1 MNKYQSC
8 NYSVF
13 HRMRYFA
20 APSYWAW
27 FFSNTDDIG
36 LILFPDMGDFVPKR
50 NFSQKSVESP
60 AKSPTTQMSK
70 FVDICNM
77 WSKFKK
83 KYHSF
88 TKLGENLCFLEKC
101 CVQWI
106 LQILRF
112 SKMSL
117 MYSLTHLELISS
129 EYWEWCYGKIMW
141 FENILDF
148 DIWLVGDFVGL
159 SIDFW
164 SKFLLGTK
172 SPMSGKRMSHRLS
185 VIEKIQSQ

>member
-1 MNKYQSC
+1 
-8 NYSVF
+8 
-13 HRMRYFA
+13 MRYFA
-20 APSYWAW
+20 APFYCAW
-27 FFSNTDDIG
+27 FFSNTDDLG

-50 NFSQKSVESP
+50 NFSQKSIESP

-70 FVDICNM
+70 FVDVCNI

-83 KYHSF
+83 NIIPSQ
-88 TKLGENLCFLEKC
+88 NLEKIFVFWKKC

-106 LQILRF
+106 PHVLRF

-117 MYSLTHLELISS
+117 MYSLSHLELISS

-159 SIDFW
+159 NIDFW

-172 SPMSGKRMSHRLS
+172 SPMSGKRMSHRLP